1 MSGKKIVWI
10 VNPSSRPGRVARCIP
25 IVEKLLREN
34 GFDPE
39 TCVTE
44 KAGDPAAIAAGAA
57 GRVDAILVAGGDGTV
72 CEVINALP
80 DRETPV
86 GYIPLGT
93 ANVFAR
99 ELGIPFDPAAAAR
112 VFTSGAARD
121 FDMGKLGDSGFL
133 LMASYGFDAWAVR
146 RTSLRLKRRLG
157 RFAYLLTSL
166 AGMPF
171 YRPEPIE
178 IVAGEID
185 EPVVATFALFANASR
200 YAGNYIAAPGADMHD
215 GLLDVVCWRR
225 PGKAGAILGVV
236 NLFRGTLSAHSGT
249 TTFRTPSLRFATK
262 RPDFFQIDG
271 DPAEGKAGR
280 IDIVPRAFRLVR

>member
-1 MSGKKIVWI
+1 VSGRRLVWI

-25 IVEKLLREN
+25 IVEKLLRDS
-34 GFDPE
+34 GYDVE
-39 TCVTE
+39 TRVSE
-44 KAGDPAAIAAGAA
+44 KAGDPAVIAAEAA

-99 ELGIPFDPAAAAR
+99 ELGLPFDPEAAAR
-112 VFTSGAARD
+112 VFTGGTARD

-157 RFAYLLTSL
+157 RFAYLLSSL
-166 AGMPF
+166 TGMPF

-178 IVAGEID
+178 IVADGID

-200 YAGNYIAAPGADMHD
+200 YAGAYIAAPGADMHD
-215 GLLDVVCWRR
+215 GLLDVVCWTR
-225 PGKAGAILGVV
+225 PGRAGAILGVV
-236 NLFRGTLSAHSGT
+236 NLFRGRLSEHSET
-249 TTFRTPSLRFATK
+249 KTFRAPSLRFATK
-262 RPDFFQIDG
+262 RPDSFQIDG
-271 DPAEGKAGR
+271 DPADGKAGR
-280 IDIVPRAFRLVR
+280 IGIVPRAFRLVR